1 MIDIMDMLPP
11 KSAIVIEGKTY
22 YIESY
27 VSLLLETIKY
37 LNEELDAIAE
47 DNEQLYKRIYQT
59 HEEDIL

>member
-1 MIDIMDMLPP
+1 MIDIMDALPP
-11 KSAIVIEGKTY
+11 KSAIVIDGKTY